1 MIGSNR
7 LSLLYIQFIRAYLP
21 GSHRIMAV
29 LDDRPEVLDDR
40 PEMIGRAID
49 GVRVIGSANHL
60 EFAEH
65 GIRISQVVVGGDPD
79 MLSESTLPEIRRI
92 CEEHKIRLNFVPELI
107 GLQRFQ
113 PAEKP
118 IRAVCRSSIR
128 PIL

>member
-29 LDDRPEVLDDR
+29 LDDHPEVLDDR

-49 GVRVIGSANHL
+49 GVRYWIADRLEPVVN

-65 GIRISQVVVGGDPD
+65 GIRISQVV
-79 MLSESTLPEIRRI
+79 
-92 CEEHKIRLNFVPELI
+92 IRLGFRDVALREH
-107 GLQRFQ
+107 
-113 PAEKP
+113 A
-118 IRAVCRSSIR
+118 S
-128 PIL
+128 